1 MAQPE
6 ILPGYF
12 KVETGPI
19 FLGDLLWATLTKKYV
34 EVDEFARDFLS
45 FAGVKDADECVFV
58 LRKLDATAP

>member
-34 EVDEFARDFLS
+34 E
-45 FAGVKDADECVFV
+45 GVKDADECVFV